1 MKTTTA
7 SAAETRALGAR
18 LGDVLRPGDVV
29 VLAGDLG
36 AGKTTFVQG
45 VATAIGVEERV
56 TSPTFTIVHEYAGRL
71 PLVHVDVYRLD
82 RLGEL
87 YDLGLEDLADGAG
100 AMFIEW
106 GDIVAQAL
114 PTDRLVVRL
123 ELGADD
129 DERIISFMAH
139 GSGWRARV
147 AQIEN
152 DLAADGGV

>member
-7 SAAETRALGAR
+7 SAAETRALGER
-18 LGDVLRPGDVV
+18 LGALLRRGDVV

-45 VATAIGVEERV
+45 VAVALGVDERV
-56 TSPTFTIVHEYAGRL
+56 TSPTFTIVHQYEGRL

-100 AMFIEW
+100 AMVIEW
-106 GDIVAQAL
+106 GDVVAQAL

-123 ELGADD
+123 EIGADD
-129 DERIISFMAH
+129 DERIISFAAH
-139 GSGWRARV
+139 GSGWRARL
-147 AQIEN
+147 AQIED
-152 DLAADGGV
+152 DLSDGDV

>member
-7 SAAETRALGAR
+7 SAAETRALGTR
-18 LGDVLRPGDVV
+18 LGDALRPGDVI

-45 VATAIGVEERV
+45 IATALGVEDRV
-56 TSPTFTIVHEYAGRL
+56 TSPTFTIVHEYNGRL

-87 YDLGLEDLADGAG
+87 YDLGLEDIADGAG
-100 AMFIEW
+100 AMVIEW

-123 ELGADD
+123 ELGSDD
-129 DERIISFMAH
+129 DERIISFVAH

-147 AQIEN
+147 AQLEN
-152 DLAADGGV
+152 ELTERDV

>member
-1 MKTTTA
+1 MKTTTV

-18 LGDVLRPGDVV
+18 LGAELRPGDVV

-45 VATAIGVEERV
+45 VATALGVEERV
-56 TSPTFTIVHEYAGRL
+56 TSPTFTIVHEYEGTL

-87 YDLGLEDLADGAG
+87 YDLGLEDLGGGAG
-100 AMFIEW
+100 AMLIEW

-129 DERIISFMAH
+129 DERIISFVAH

-147 AQIEN
+147 AQIER
-152 DLAADGGV
+152 DLYGDL

>member
-1 MKTTTA
+1 MKTTTT
-7 SAAETRALGAR
+7 SAAETRALGER
-18 LGDVLRPGDVV
+18 LGAVLRQGDVI

-45 VATAIGVEERV
+45 VAVALGIDERV
-56 TSPTFTIVHEYAGRL
+56 TSPTFTIVHQYEGRV
-71 PLVHVDVYRLD
+71 PLVHVDVYRLE

-87 YDLGLEDLADGAG
+87 YDLGLEDLANGAG
-100 AMFIEW
+100 AMVIEW

-129 DERIISFMAH
+129 DERIISFAAH
-139 GSGWRARV
+139 GSEWRARL
-147 AQIEN
+147 ARIEN
-152 DLAADGGV
+152 DLADGDV